1 MQEVDHELGKYD
13 YCRFLRK
20 NLAVCAHE
28 TAIIAIGLQVISA
41 TCGQTCSV
49 VVMPSITVDHLTQDA
64 STVQE
69 KTTGRSEEKIFS
81 TERPVAL
88 T

>member
-1 MQEVDHELGKYD
+1 MQEIDHELGKYD
-13 YCRFLRK
+13 CCRFLRK

-41 TCGQTCSV
+41 TYGQTCSV
-49 VVMPSITVDHLTQDA
+49 VAMPSITVDHMTRDA
-64 STVQE
+64 STVEE
-69 KTTGRSEEKIFS
+69 KATGRSEEKIFP
-81 TERPVAL
+81 TERPVAF